1 MTMQPFPFLDP
12 NELEATDLGRQTL
25 FNSFLPGNANPF
37 QQQLFGQLFEP
48 TFNQFLG
55 QLGSQIKSGQAP
67 TLTFNN
73 FLNEQFNPQ
82 RALLRL
88 PDFGKGG
95 GFGPT
100 LFNFGGG

>member
-1 MTMQPFPFLDP
+1 MTQQAFPFFDP
-12 NELEATDLGRQTL
+12 AALEGSDLGRQTL
-25 FNSFLPGNANPF
+25 FNSFLPKTANPF

-55 QLGSQIKSGQAP
+55 QLGAQVKSGQAP
-67 TLTFNN
+67 TLTFNDYLQN
-73 FLNEQFNPQ
+73 SFNPQ

-88 PDFGKGG
+88 PQFGQGE

-100 LFNFGGG
+100 LFNFR